1 MLNTNI
7 TNIDNLLT
15 QQPEYVDLTNQLQIL
30 TWFMSGDISI
40 DSYIQA
46 SDEFNELK
54 NKLSEFVRKWNLKTG
69 N

>member
-1 MLNTNI
+1 MFNTNI
-7 TNIDNLLT
+7 TNIANLLT
-15 QQPEYVDLTNQLQIL
+15 QQPEYADLTNQLQSL
-30 TWFMSGDISI
+30 TYFMSGDISI